1 MAYQAISLGTTA
13 DDGTGDSLRVGAD
26 KVNDNFVELYTLL
39 GTGSALSSGISSSAT
54 VVTLASPVFTGTV
67 TLPGVQAFSDG
78 SASAPSITNT
88 GDTNTGIYFSEADSV
103 DFTTG
108 GTRRLKID
116 SSGVDVTGLLTSSA
130 GATITGTLTASDTAI
145 VATNGIEPAS
155 SNGAAL
161 GSTSKEWSDL
171 YLATGAV
178 VALGNAQDVTLT
190 HVDGTGLLLNS
201 TNVIQFNDASQNIG
215 APSATVLDINATDEI
230 ELNATLVDI
239 NANLD
244 VSGTYTGAGTMT
256 TGGNIVIPDDGNIG
270 SVSDTNAIAIGADG
284 DITLTQDLELQHDG
298 AQIYFGANSEVTVTH
313 AHNAGLEIKHT
324 ATGDDNPVVLTLATG
339 ETDIQAN
346 DVLGSIRWQA
356 PDEGTGTDAVLVGA
370 AIDAISEGD
379 FSSSNNATKLAF
391 RTGASETATE
401 KMSLSSAGLLTVAD
415 DIVIKSGGTIGGAND
430 TDLLTLNSG
439 NLIVTGT
446 ITATPTASLLVKN
459 SGGTTL
465 KTIHGIASV

>member
-1 MAYQAISLGTTA
+1 MAYQAIALGTTA

-78 SASAPSITNT
+78 SVSAPSITNT

-145 VATNGIEPAS
+145 VATNGITPAGA
-155 SNGAAL
+155 NGAAL
-161 GSTSKEWSDL
+161 GSASLEWSDL
-171 YLATGAV
+171 YLASGAV
-178 VALGNAQDVTLT
+178 IALGNSQDVTLT
-190 HVDGTGLLLNS
+190 HVGGTGLLLNS

-256 TGGNIVIPDDGNIG
+256 TGGNISIPDAGYIG
-270 SVSDTNAIAIGADG
+270 SVSDTDAIQIEADG
-284 DITLTQDLELQHDG
+284 DIVFSQDVAISGTLGVTGVVTANAGVVVDNFTLDGTTLALSSGDMTLDVAGDIVLDADG
-298 AQIYFGANSEVTVTH
+298 AQVRFKD
-313 AHNAGLEIKHT
+313 AGTERFIFNLDATPELDVAGGHFTIHQTTSDADILFTGNDGGSAIT
-324 ATGDDNPVVLTLATG
+324 ALTLDMSA
-339 ETDIQAN
+339 A
-346 DVLGSIRWQA
+346 
-356 PDEGTGTDAVLVGA
+356 GA
-370 AIDAISEGD
+370 ATFNS
-379 FSSSNNATKLAF
+379 
-391 RTGASETATE
+391 
-401 KMSLSSAGLLTVAD
+401 
-415 DIVIKSGGTIGGAND
+415 TIA
-430 TDLLTLNSG
+430 
-439 NLIVTGT
+439 
-446 ITATPTASLLVKN
+446 ATPTSTTLIKN
-459 SGGTTL
+459 SAGSTL
-465 KTIHGIASV
+465 KTIYGIAST